1 MQVAIRADASPVL
14 GGGHLMRCLALA
26 QALAERGA
34 RSWFIAAALP
44 DALAA
49 TLRAAGHR
57 LVMIG
62 SPPETPLAGAWPAGD
77 QAADAAASLEALGET
92 RPDWVIVDHYGL
104 GSAWEQAARAGG
116 ATVLVIDDLAD
127 RPHDCDL
134 LLDMTLGRAA
144 ADYAPLTPPKCT
156 ILAGPGYAPL
166 RPAFAAARP
175 ASLARRAAHQSPAR
189 RLLISLGQMDHGG
202 HTAITV
208 RAAAACAELERI
220 DVVFGASTAPS
231 LGQVR
236 GHAARD
242 RRIVIHG
249 ALDASA
255 MAHLMTAADLAIGAA
270 GSTAWERC
278 CLGLPTIA
286 LVLADNQR
294 MIAHSLRTAGV
305 AQLAEPDEH
314 GLALQIANLAHDAP
328 GLRRMG
334 EAAAAVTDGQ
344 GAARVIQEMAQVMAG
359 GAEERA

>member
-14 GGGHLMRCLALA
+14 GGGHLMRCVALA
-26 QALAERGA
+26 EALAERGA
-34 RSWFIAAALP
+34 RSSFIAAEVP
-44 DALAA
+44 DTLAA

-57 LVMIG
+57 LLVIG
-62 SPPETPLAGAWPAGD
+62 SPPGTSIAGAWSVGE
-77 QAADAAASLEALGET
+77 QAADAAASLEALGGT

-116 ATVLVIDDLAD
+116 ATVLAIDDLAD

-134 LLDMTLGRAA
+134 LLDTALGRAA
-144 ADYAPLTPPKCT
+144 ADYAPLTPPGCT

-166 RPAFAAARP
+166 RPPFAAARP
-175 ASLARRAAHQSPAR
+175 ASLSRRTAHRSTAQ

-202 HTAITV
+202 HTATTV

-242 RRIVIHG
+242 RRIVIHE
-249 ALDASA
+249 ALDAAA
-255 MAHLMTAADLAIGAA
+255 MAQLMTAADMAIGAA
-270 GSTAWERC
+270 GSTGWERC
-278 CLGLPTIA
+278 CLGLPAIA

-294 MIAHSLRTAGV
+294 MIAHSLRAAGA
-305 AQLAEPDEH
+305 AQLAEPDEP
-314 GLALQIANLAHDAP
+314 GLALQIANLVQDAP

-334 EAAAAVTDGQ
+334 EAAAAITDGQ
-344 GAARVIQEMAQVMAG
+344 GAARVIQEMAKVTAVRVEQSA
-359 GAEERA
+359 